1 MTYKNTILSL
11 VMIAAFGFAVWAT
24 LLTYRPEN
32 VTISQNNSLPDAFM
46 EDVTALIMDKEGN
59 PKMKIVTSKMVHYT
73 EMDTTNLTSPQLT
86 LYRKS
91 PTPWFVTSQK
101 AKAING
107 IEQVD
112 FYDDVTIHHP
122 PDESNPST
130 LIKTTSLTVHP
141 NEETA
146 DTDEF
151 ITLIQPNLTVKATGM
166 HADMKTGD
174 IKLLSEARGEYAPS

>member
-11 VMIAAFGFAVWAT
+11 IMIAAFGFAVWAT
-24 LLTYRPEN
+24 LLTYRPQN
-32 VTISQNNSLPDAFM
+32 VIISQNSSLPDAFM
-46 EDVTALIMDKEGN
+46 EDVTALILDKEGK
-59 PKMKIVTSKMVHYT
+59 PKMKIVTTKMVHFT
-73 EMDTTNLTSPQLT
+73 SMDKTHLSSPQLT

-91 PTPWFVTSQK
+91 PQPWFITSK
-101 AKAING
+101 NAIATQG

-112 FYDDVTIHHP
+112 FFDNVIINHPADV
-122 PDESNPST
+122 SNPAT

-146 DTDEF
+146 ETNEF
-151 ITLIQPNLTVKATGM
+151 ITLIQPNITVKATGM
-166 HADMKTGD
+166 HANMKTGD